1 VPACA
6 RKGIRVSGYK
16 NILVGVSGG
25 IASYKICELVRLLI
39 KGKYSVKVMMTEAA
53 VKFVTPL
60 TFQSLSNNPVY
71 IDMFEF
77 PREENIQHISL
88 SQWAHLCVIA
98 PLSANTLSK
107 IAAGICDN
115 LLTTVVAALDKDT
128 KVLLVPAMN
137 ENMWRNPLIQ
147 ENVKKLS
154 AIGGSASGGR
164 GIKKYLIMPPP
175 KGELA
180 CGVYGEGRMPEAKD
194 IYKLISSEYPSTIL
208 KTSFGR

>member
-1 VPACA
+1 MEKKKYKKDLCPP
-6 RKGIRVSGYK
+6 GYK
-16 NILVGVSGG
+16 NILVGLCGGVSC
-25 IASYKICELVRLLI
+25 YKTCELVRLLL
-39 KGKYSVKVMMTEAA
+39 KRGFSVKVMMTEAA

-71 IDMFEF
+71 IDIFEF

-115 LLTTVVAALDKDT
+115 LLTTVVSALDKDT

-147 ENVKKLS
+147 DNAKKLS
-154 AIGGSASGGR
+154 AIAGPAFGGKR
-164 GIKKYLIMPPP
+164 IKKYFIMPPQ
-175 KGELA
+175 KGSLA
-180 CGVYGEGRMPEAKD
+180 CGAYGVGRVPEAKD
-194 IYKLISSEYPSTIL
+194 IYDKIVSLL
-208 KTSFGR
+208 K